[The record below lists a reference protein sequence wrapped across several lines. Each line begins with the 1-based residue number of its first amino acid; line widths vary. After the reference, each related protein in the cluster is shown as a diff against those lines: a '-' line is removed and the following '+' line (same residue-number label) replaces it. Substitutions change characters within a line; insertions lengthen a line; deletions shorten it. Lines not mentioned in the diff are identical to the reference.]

1 MTNQM
6 SEQITK
12 ESGPVVEGAAGNPE
26 VPGSNP
32 AEPEQFATEQPKMPE
47 LRYHDNTPVSKP
59 AAKRPLVEMS
69 PLNESDV
76 SDNIKSY
83 FDESIKAAFKK
94 AIPEIVAQ
102 LKSELHEL
110 ISTEVKKAMGIM
122 KSEIVQEF
130 QAEYDFLSLQSDVKA
145 KCEAEQLESY
155 NRRDNIKIFNVMEQ
169 TQQLSTGQIKG
180 ESANE
185 TIEKVL
191 EISKEINAE
200 VSEVDISIAH
210 RLPGR
215 GATKPIIVKFAR
227 RVAKINIMR
236 QKRQLRNDNSNV
248 RIVEDITKA
257 RSNSIRIM
265 RSNETNTS
273 DWTNENAIFYTKVND
288 NNRYRFNNL
297 YDGAKDLGY
306 SHEDLLYCFR

>member
-1 MTNQM
+1 M

-12 ESGPVVEGAAGNPE
+12 ESGPVVEGATGNPE

-102 LKSELHEL
+102 LISELHEL

-155 NRRDNIKIFNVMEQ
+155 NRRDNIKIFDVMEK
-169 TQQLSTGQIKG
+169 T
-180 ESANE
+180 
-185 TIEKVL
+185 
-191 EISKEINAE
+191 
-200 VSEVDISIAH
+200 
-210 RLPGR
+210 
-215 GATKPIIVKFAR
+215 
-227 RVAKINIMR
+227 
-236 QKRQLRNDNSNV
+236 RQLRLML
-248 RIVEDITKA
+248 KFP
-257 RSNSIRIM
+257 RSTFLSHTDYQEEEQ
-265 RSNETNTS
+265 RSQ
-273 DWTNENAIFYTKVND
+273 
-288 NNRYRFNNL
+288 
-297 YDGAKDLGY
+297 
-306 SHEDLLYCFR
+306 

>member
-12 ESGPVVEGAAGNPE
+12 ESGPVVEGATGNPE

-94 AIPEIVAQ
+94 AIPEIAAQ

-155 NRRDNIKIFNVMEQ
+155 NRRDNIKIFNVMEK

-257 RSNSIRIM
+257 RSNFIRMM
-265 RSNETNTS
+265 RSNETITS
-273 DWTNENAIFYTKVND
+273 VWTKENAIFYTKVND